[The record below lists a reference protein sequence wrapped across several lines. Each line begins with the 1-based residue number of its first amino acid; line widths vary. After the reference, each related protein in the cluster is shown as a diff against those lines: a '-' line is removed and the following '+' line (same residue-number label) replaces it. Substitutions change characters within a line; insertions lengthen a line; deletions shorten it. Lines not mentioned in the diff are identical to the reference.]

1 LPRQLYASDRT
12 PSSVCNQ
19 LFLSGVDPPTNST
32 EKAAVPAT
40 WVWALIIN
48 VSCKPCMFRNEC
60 RILFRMI
67 GAAEN
72 QGTGCMLCVYVC
84 VYLLVSSCRVNAVD
98 GLDPTRKKYGIGG
111 NAGKRKGLIQNR
123 AETIMIFLVWIRV
136 QGDAT

>member
-1 LPRQLYASDRT
+1 
-12 PSSVCNQ
+12 
-19 LFLSGVDPPTNST
+19 
-32 EKAAVPAT
+32 
-40 WVWALIIN
+40 
-48 VSCKPCMFRNEC
+48 
-60 RILFRMI
+60 MI